1 MRKRLFLSILLLS
14 FQLLI
19 AGKTILEND
28 KVKSAIT
35 LYETWL
41 NARMEYRGIPG
52 CSFAI
57 IYDQDLV
64 YSSGYGFSDLEKKIP
79 ATPQTVYRIASITKT
94 FTSTAI
100 LQLRDKGKLQLD
112 DPVTKY
118 LPWFEIRNNF
128 KDYPEITIWH
138 ILTHTSG
145 LPGEAAYPYWTDHIF
160 PTVEQIKEALPNQ
173 EMIYPCETKWNYS
186 NLAMSLLGYI
196 VEEVS
201 GKKFDEFIEK
211 NIFQPLGMIN
221 SSVNISKNKK
231 LLKRLATAYGRKL
244 PNGSHK
250 FMPFTD
256 SKGLTPAA
264 NMSSTVEDLAKWAS
278 FQFLANNAE
287 GSQLMKMSTLREMQ
301 RVQWLRPDWESGWGL
316 GWGVRQKG
324 NRTIVGHGG
333 WVAGYRSQISF
344 CPDEKTAFIIMFNSD
359 DAAPGEFI
367 YKAFDLI
374 APALVNAYK
383 TDAEA
388 EEIKPDPAWQK
399 YVGKYR
405 DPWLWD
411 YDVMIL
417 DGKLVIYSYDYPP
430 EDDPKKYSL
439 SELTPIEL
447 HTFRIADKNGH
458 GQKVIFEFDDE
469 GRVIRFKK
477 GENYNYRVN
486 EKK

>member
-19 AGKTILEND
+19 SGTTILEND

-41 NARMEYRGIPG
+41 NAQMEYRGIPG

-57 IYDQDLV
+57 IYDQDLI
-64 YSSGYGFSDLEKKIP
+64 YSKGYGFSDLEKQIP
-79 ATPQTVYRIASITKT
+79 ASPETVYRIASITKT

-100 LQLRDKGKLQLD
+100 LQLRDEGKLQLD

-128 KDYPEITIWH
+128 KNYPEITIWH

-186 NLAMSLLGYI
+186 NLAMSLLGYV
-196 VEEVS
+196 VEEAS
-201 GKKFDEFIEK
+201 DKKYAKYIEK
-211 NIFQPLGMIN
+211 NILQPLGMTN
-221 SSVNISKNKK
+221 SSMNISKNKK
-231 LLKRLATAYGRKL
+231 LLKRLATAYGRRL
-244 PNGSHK
+244 PDGSHK

-278 FQFLANNAE
+278 FQFSGNNAE

-301 RVQWLRPDWESGWGL
+301 RVQWLRQDWQSGWGL
-316 GWGVRQKG
+316 GWGVRKKG
-324 NRTIVGHGG
+324 ERTIVGHGG
-333 WVAGYRSQISF
+333 WVAGYRTQISF
-344 CPDEKTAFIIMFNSD
+344 CPDEKIAFIVMTNSD
-359 DAAPGEFI
+359 DADPGTFV
-367 YKAFDLI
+367 YKAFEII
-374 APALVNAYK
+374 APTINNAVK
-383 TDAEA
+383 STSDEPVVPS
-388 EEIKPDPAWQK
+388 EEWQK
-399 YVGKYR
+399 YIGKYR
-405 DPWLWD
+405 DPWLYD

-417 DGKLVIYSYDYPP
+417 NNKLVIYSYEYPP
-430 EDDPKKYSL
+430 EENPKHQL
-439 SELTPIEL
+439 SELTPISPD
-447 HTFRIADKNGH
+447 TFRIADDNGH
-458 GQKVIFEFDDE
+458 GVNVIFEFDE
-469 GRVIRFKK
+469 QGKVTRFKK
-477 GENYNYRVN
+477 GENYNYRV
-486 EKK
+486 EDK